1 MSAAKRKKRVFT
13 IMITVFACVAA
24 VVFLLPTVLTI
35 ANSFMTSGE
44 ISVNYGAMLGNMTDD
59 EKTYIS

>member
-1 MSAAKRKKRVFT
+1 
-13 IMITVFACVAA
+13 MITVFACVAA